1 MKPNRWQKRTD
12 TSRKLMKLLL
22 IVLSTMLVV
31 YFMPREDEFG
41 YKYEEGKPWNYGLLI
56 ADSKF
61 PILKSDSLLQ
71 SEQERAERNF
81 QPYYIVN
88 KNVRDTMVQ
97 RLMMVRLPE
106 LHGMSQHLY
115 ARHIATMLD
124 TIYGRG
130 VLSVDDYAQLTEVKR
145 HRQIRILSDNLARSE
160 QLSRVFTPRSAYH
173 YIMEADTA
181 HYSRVVLQHYNINE
195 LIQPNLSCDTQKS
208 KEELS
213 ASLHDISI
221 HSGTV
226 EAGQKIIDRGETV
239 TKEIY
244 NILRSYQK
252 EYESRGNKEANIP
265 FMIIGQS
272 IFVFIVFTMLTI
284 YLTLYRDDYFDN
296 GRNALLIY
304 ALPVFMCIISSF
316 VVSHKLF
323 SVFIIPVCFV
333 AIVIRVFMD
342 SRTAFMDH
350 CATLIIISVTL
361 SSGYE
366 FLVLQLIVGMAAI
379 HSLRELTQRSQI
391 VRTSLILFLLYSL
404 FYTAYSLYHENGV
417 KMNYDMYTY
426 FAVNCVLLLFA
437 YPLLWMLEKLFGFTS
452 DVTLVELSN
461 MNNPLLRRMTEVAPG
476 TFQHSVQVA
485 NLSAEVANKI
495 GAKAQLVRT
504 GALYHDIGKMER
516 PVFFTENQNGI
527 SPHKHLTPLRS
538 AQVIIAHVTN
548 GIALAEKN
556 HIPEA
561 IKRFILTH
569 HGRGKAKYFYITYRN
584 EHPDEP
590 VDEEAFTYPGP
601 NPSTKEEAILMMCDA
616 VEAASRSLQEYTEE
630 SINALVDRIID
641 SQVTEGFFS
650 DCSITFKD
658 IATAKSVLKDK
669 LKTIYHTRI
678 SYPELNESIK
688 NEQNNKGEETA
699 GDTPRERETES
710 KAANGETNK
719 DSASKDTVNKDSAS
733 KDSASKE
740 SHA

>member
-1 MKPNRWQKRTD
+1 MRPNRFQKRTD
-12 TSRKLMKLLL
+12 TSRWMMKLLL
-22 IVLSTMLVV
+22 VVISTTLVV

-81 QPYYIVN
+81 QPYYLVN
-88 KNVRDTMVQ
+88 QSVRDTMKRRLYTKEIGEQYGTAQQ
-97 RLMMVRLPE
+97 R
-106 LHGMSQHLY
+106 HLY
-115 ARHIATMLD
+115 VKHIAAMLD
-124 TIYGRG
+124 TIYQRG
-130 VLSVDDYAQLTEVKR
+130 VLSIDDYAQLTEVKR
-145 HRQIRILSDNLARSE
+145 HRQIRMLSDNMARSE
-160 QLSRVFTPRSAYH
+160 YLSRIFTPRTAYR

-181 HYSRVVLQHYNINE
+181 HYSRVVLQHFNINE
-195 LIQPNLSCDTQKS
+195 LIQSNLSYDELKS

-221 HSGTV
+221 HNGTI

-239 TKEIY
+239 TKEVY

-252 EYESRGNKEANIP
+252 EYESRSNKEANIP

-272 IFVFIVFTMLTI
+272 IFVFIVFAMLTI

-296 GRNALLIY
+296 ARNATLIY
-304 ALPVFMCIISSF
+304 AMPVFMCIAAST

-323 SVFIIPVCFV
+323 SVFVIPVCFV

-361 SSGYE
+361 SNGYE
-366 FLVLQLIVGMAAI
+366 FLALQMIVGMAAI
-379 HSLRELTQRSQI
+379 HSLRELTQRSQT
-391 VRTSLILFLLYSL
+391 VRTALILFLLYSV
-404 FYTAYSLYHENGV
+404 FYTGYSLYHENGV
-417 KMNYDMYTY
+417 KMDYDMYTY
-426 FAVNCVLLLFA
+426 FAINCVLLLFA

-461 MNNPLLRRMTEVAPG
+461 MNSPLLRRMTEVAPG

-485 NLSAEVANKI
+485 NLCAEVANKI

-590 VDEEAFTYPGP
+590 IDEEAFTYPGS

-630 SINALVDRIID
+630 SINTLVDRIID
-641 SQVTEGFFS
+641 GQVTEGFFS

-658 IATAKSVLKDK
+658 IAIAKAVLKDK

-678 SYPELNESIK
+678 SYPELSEALK
-688 NEQNNKGEETA
+688 NEEAKKEE
-699 GDTPRERETES
+699 EE
-710 KAANGETNK
+710 KAEHTDA
-719 DSASKDTVNKDSAS
+719 AQ
-733 KDSASKE
+733 
-740 SHA
+740 